1 MKEVQTT
8 QITEYPLFSRGKVRD
23 VYDLGDRLLI
33 IATDRL
39 SAFDVVLS
47 NGIPGRGVMLTA
59 VSVFWFDFLKDIV
72 PSHLITSDI
81 AQFPADL
88 QKYREDLEGRSMIV
102 HKAKRVDVECIVR
115 GYISGS
121 LWKEYKTAVAAGS
134 SVVHGLTFPSNLKE
148 SDRLPQP
155 IFTPSTKAES
165 GHDENISY
173 DKMVAMVGPEAARL
187 CRDTT
192 LAIYTKASE
201 YARNRGIIIAD
212 TKFEFGFVDGRFT
225 LIDEALTPDSSRF
238 WPADSYR
245 PGGSQPSFDKQIIRD
260 YLETLDWDKT
270 YPAPTLPRAV
280 VEKASARYQEVV
292 TRLTR

>member
-1 MKEVQTT
+1 MKEVLAT
-8 QITEYPLFSRGKVRD
+8 QIKEYPLFSRGKVRD

-33 IATDRL
+33 VATDRL
-39 SAFDVVLS
+39 SAFDVVLP

-59 VSVFWFDFLKDIV
+59 VSVFWFNFLNDLV
-72 PSHLITSDI
+72 PSHLITADI
-81 AQFPADL
+81 AEFPTNL
-88 QKYREDLEGRSMIV
+88 HQYRDDLEGRSMIV
-102 HKAKRVDVECIVR
+102 HKANRVDVECIVR

-121 LWKEYKTAVAAGS
+121 LWKEYKTAIADGT
-134 SVVHGLTFPSNLKE
+134 SVVHGMTFPSDLKE

-165 GHDENISY
+165 GHDENISF
-173 DKMVAMVGPEAARL
+173 DQMVALVGNETARR

-192 LAIYTKASE
+192 LAIYAKASE
-201 YARNRGIIIAD
+201 YARRRGIIIAD
-212 TKFEFGFVDGRFT
+212 TKFEFGFVGDRFT
-225 LIDEALTPDSSRF
+225 LIDEALSPDSSRF
-238 WPADSYR
+238 WPAEAYR

-270 YPAPTLPRAV
+270 YPAPILPKDV
-280 VEKASARYQEVV
+280 VQKASERYQEVV

>member
-1 MKEVQTT
+1 MKEVLSTK
-8 QITEYPLFSRGKVRD
+8 IREYPLFSRGKVRD

-33 IATDRL
+33 VATDRL
-39 SAFDVVLS
+39 SAFDVVLP

-72 PSHLITSDI
+72 PSHLITADI
-81 AQFPADL
+81 DRYPADL
-88 QKYREDLEGRSMIV
+88 RKYREELAGRSMIV

-121 LWKEYKTAVAAGS
+121 LWKEYKAAIAAGT
-134 SVVHGLTFPSNLKE
+134 SVVHGLTFPAGLQE

-165 GHDENISY
+165 GHDENISF
-173 DKMVAMVGPEAARL
+173 DRMVALVGEETARL

-192 LAIYTKASE
+192 LAIYAKACD
-201 YARNRGIIIAD
+201 YAQSRGIIIAD
-212 TKFEFGFVDGRFT
+212 TKFEFGYIDGRFT
-225 LIDEALTPDSSRF
+225 LIDEALSPDSSRF
-238 WPADSYR
+238 WPAETYR
-245 PGGSQPSFDKQIIRD
+245 PGSSQASFDKQIIRD

-270 YPAPTLPRAV
+270 YPGPVLPADV
-280 VEKASARYQEVV
+280 VQKASARYQEVV
-292 TRLTR
+292 TRLTS